1 MSRMCAGLS
10 PACERLVGLGQRLLR
25 ADVEPAAGHTPAVD
39 RSPRVQPLD
48 EPPGL
53 VRVVSVLEVLP
64 HEPQR
69 RPRVEVERDT
79 RQGAARLLGLL
90 LQPRDAV
97 VAVELDHRVATNGV
111 EVSHVVDAERR
122 ASLLEREDRKRRD
135 ALAEEVVSGQDE
147 EIVVELSLADRQ
159 VEIADRPQPGLV
171 VDRAVVEDPQRH
183 PGAPGR
189 PLTEGV
195 RELGVGDHVHLV
207 QALDVLELLGQT
219 VEHRLPPDGKQRFGP
234 VEGQRVEPRCV
245 SRGEDHRLHAG
256 TAAPRASAYGAR
268 WTPCSVTIAEI
279 SSAGVTSN
287 AGFHASKRELTSPGS
302 RSSIGMSAPLPMDR
316 STDDE
321 GATTWNGTSCLA
333 ASTASG

>member
-1 MSRMCAGLS
+1 MRARLS
-10 PACERLVGLGQRLLR
+10 PACKRLVGLGQRLLR

-53 VRVVSVLEVLP
+53 VRVVSVLKVLA

-69 RPRVEVERDT
+69 RPRVEVERNA
-79 RQGAARLLGLL
+79 RQGAARPLGLL

-97 VAVELDHRVATNGV
+97 VAVELDHRIATNGV
-111 EVSHVVDAERR
+111 EVPDVIHAKRR
-122 ASLLEREDRKRRD
+122 ATFRQREDRKRRD

-147 EIVVELSLADRQ
+147 EVVVELRLADRQ
-159 VEIADRPQPGLV
+159 VEIADRAKPGLV
-171 VDRAVVEDPQRH
+171 VDRAVVQNPQRQ

-189 PLTEGV
+189 PLAEGV

-207 QALDVLELLGQT
+207 EALDPIELLHQT
-219 VEHRLPPDGKQRFGP
+219 VEHRLPPDGEQRLGP
-234 VEGQRVEPRCV
+234 VEGQRVEPRRV
-245 SRGEDHRLHAG
+245 PRGEDDRLHAG

-279 SSAGVTSN
+279 SSAGVTSK
-287 AGFHASKRELTSPGS
+287 AGFHASKRELTSSGS